1 VLADVLVVVVVAIA
15 HGSSARLVEY
25 TGRREEVRSGAP
37 RAALPPRG
45 RAGNMKSTKEENMHK
60 SLGILVTGLLV
71 SASCLAQG
79 SLVGTYK
86 LVSIKAEIDGKL
98 RDDRTKPPHGYL
110 MITPK
115 YYAVFYTRQDRK
127 FGTSDADKAALW
139 ESLTAFAGLYRIEG
153 KKIVISPD
161 VSYNEIFNGTQQ
173 TRDIEVN
180 GRGIT
185 LSSGPRPYGRDPSK
199 KIVLRQEWERIESV
213 NCHPM

>member
-1 VLADVLVVVVVAIA
+1 VNAFIIF
-15 HGSSARLVEY
+15 VEY
-25 TGRREEVRSGAP
+25 TGRREEVRSGVP

-45 RAGNMKSTKEENMHK
+45 RAGNMNSTKEENMYK
-60 SLGILVTGLLV
+60 SLGIVLTGLLV
-71 SASCLAQG
+71 SASCFAQG

-86 LVSIKAEIDGKL
+86 LVSIKAEIDGNL

-110 MITPK
+110 IITPK
-115 YYAVFYTRQDRK
+115 YYSVFYTLQDRK
-127 FGTSDADKAALW
+127 FGTLDADKAALW
-139 ESLTAFAGLYRIEG
+139 ESLTAFAGPYRIEG

-161 VSYNEIFNGTQQ
+161 VSYNEIFNGTHQ
-173 TRDIEVN
+173 TRDLEVN
-180 GRGIT
+180 GGRLT

>member
-1 VLADVLVVVVVAIA
+1 M
-15 HGSSARLVEY
+15 Y
-25 TGRREEVRSGAP
+25 
-37 RAALPPRG
+37 
-45 RAGNMKSTKEENMHK
+45 K
-60 SLGILVTGLLV
+60 SLGILLTGLFV
-71 SASCLAQG
+71 SASSLAQG

-110 MITPK
+110 IITPK
-115 YYAVFYTRQDRK
+115 YYTVFYTLQDRK

-139 ESLTAFAGLYRIEG
+139 ESLTAFTGLYRIEG

-173 TRDIEVN
+173 TRDLEVN
-180 GRGIT
+180 GGHLT

-199 KIVLRQEWERIESV
+199 RIVLRQEWERIESV
-213 NCHPM
+213 DCHPM

>member
-1 VLADVLVVVVVAIA
+1 MLSVFLASPYRCDP
-15 HGSSARLVEY
+15 SLVEY
-25 TGRREEVRSGAP
+25 TDRREEVRSGAP
-37 RAALPPRG
+37 RAALPPRR

-79 SLVGTYK
+79 ALVGTYR
-86 LVSIKAEIDGKL
+86 LVSIKAEIDGRL

-110 MITPK
+110 VITPK

-139 ESLTAFAGLYRIEG
+139 DSLTAFAGPYRIEG
-153 KKIVISPD
+153 RKIVISPD
-161 VSYNEIFNGTQQ
+161 VSYHEICNGTHQ
-173 TRDIEVN
+173 TREPEVN
-180 GRGIT
+180 GKGIT

>member
-1 VLADVLVVVVVAIA
+1 MI
-15 HGSSARLVEY
+15 SR
-25 TGRREEVRSGAP
+25 
-37 RAALPPRG
+37 
-45 RAGNMKSTKEENMHK
+45 KEENMYK
-60 SLGILVTGLLV
+60 SLGILLTGLLV
-71 SASCLAQG
+71 SASCFAQG
-79 SLVGTYK
+79 PLVGTYK

-110 MITPK
+110 IITPK

-139 ESLTAFAGLYRIEG
+139 ESLTAFTGPYRIEG

-161 VSYNEIFNGTQQ
+161 VSYNEIFNGNRQ
-173 TRDIEVN
+173 TRDLELN
-180 GRGIT
+180 GKGIT

>member
-1 VLADVLVVVVVAIA
+1 MVSVFLV
-15 HGSSARLVEY
+15 SPYMCDPSLVEY

-71 SASCLAQG
+71 SASCFAQG

-110 MITPK
+110 IITEL
-115 YYAVFYTRQDRK
+115 AVDLGFY
-127 FGTSDADKAALW
+127 G
-139 ESLTAFAGLYRIEG
+139 
-153 KKIVISPD
+153 
-161 VSYNEIFNGTQQ
+161 
-173 TRDIEVN
+173 
-180 GRGIT
+180 
-185 LSSGPRPYGRDPSK
+185 
-199 KIVLRQEWERIESV
+199 
-213 NCHPM
+213 

>member
-1 VLADVLVVVVVAIA
+1 MR
-15 HGSSARLVEY
+15 GSSASAVAAAMNAFIVLVEY

-45 RAGNMKSTKEENMHK
+45 RAGNMNSTKEENMHK

-86 LVSIKAEIDGKL
+86 LVSIKAEIDGRL

-115 YYAVFYTRQDRK
+115 YYAVFYTDRK
-127 FGTSDADKAALW
+127 S
-139 ESLTAFAGLYRIEG
+139 
-153 KKIVISPD
+153 
-161 VSYNEIFNGTQQ
+161 
-173 TRDIEVN
+173 TRLN
-180 GRGIT
+180 
-185 LSSGPRPYGRDPSK
+185 S
-199 KIVLRQEWERIESV
+199 
-213 NCHPM
+213 

>member
-1 VLADVLVVVVVAIA
+1 
-15 HGSSARLVEY
+15 
-25 TGRREEVRSGAP
+25 
-37 RAALPPRG
+37 
-45 RAGNMKSTKEENMHK
+45 MKSTKEENMHK

-71 SASCLAQG
+71 SASCFAQG

-161 VSYNEIFNGTQQ
+161 VSYNEIFNGTHQ
-173 TRDIEVN
+173 TRDLEVN

>member
-1 VLADVLVVVVVAIA
+1 
-15 HGSSARLVEY
+15 
-25 TGRREEVRSGAP
+25 
-37 RAALPPRG
+37 
-45 RAGNMKSTKEENMHK
+45 MHK

-115 YYAVFYTRQDRK
+115 YYAVFYTWQDRK

-139 ESLTAFAGLYRIEG
+139 ESLTAFAGPYRTEG

-173 TRDIEVN
+173 TRDLEVN
-180 GRGIT
+180 GKGIT

>member
-1 VLADVLVVVVVAIA
+1 M
-15 HGSSARLVEY
+15 Y
-25 TGRREEVRSGAP
+25 
-37 RAALPPRG
+37 
-45 RAGNMKSTKEENMHK
+45 K

-115 YYAVFYTRQDRK
+115 HYAVFYTLKDRK

-139 ESLTAFAGLYRIEG
+139 ESLTAFAGPYRIEG

-173 TRDIEVN
+173 TRDLEVN
-180 GRGIT
+180 GVHLI

>member
-1 VLADVLVVVVVAIA
+1 MVAIA
-15 HGSSARLVEY
+15 HGSSARPVEY
-25 TGRREEVRSGAP
+25 TGGRDGVRSGVP

-45 RAGNMKSTKEENMHK
+45 RAGNMNSTKEENMYK
-60 SLGILVTGLLV
+60 SVGILLTGLLV

-110 MITPK
+110 IITPK

-139 ESLTAFAGLYRIEG
+139 ESLTAFTGPYRIEG

-161 VSYNEIFNGTQQ
+161 VSYNEIFNGNRQ
-173 TRDIEVN
+173 TRDLELN
-180 GRGIT
+180 GKGIT

>member
-1 VLADVLVVVVVAIA
+1 M
-15 HGSSARLVEY
+15 Y
-25 TGRREEVRSGAP
+25 
-37 RAALPPRG
+37 
-45 RAGNMKSTKEENMHK
+45 K
-60 SLGILVTGLLV
+60 SLGILLTGFLV
-71 SASCLAQG
+71 SASCFAQG
-79 SLVGTYK
+79 ALVGTYR

-115 YYAVFYTRQDRK
+115 YYAVFYTWQGRK

-139 ESLTAFAGLYRIEG
+139 ESLTAFSGPYRIEG
-153 KKIVISPD
+153 KKIIISPD
-161 VSYNEIFNGTQQ
+161 VSYNEIFNGTHQ
-173 TRDIEVN
+173 TRDLEVN
-180 GRGIT
+180 GGHIT